1 MLSNKNTIKVQNK
14 PQNEGSDE
22 AQYSILATIF
32 WSLAATQPG
41 RRAQY
46 IYKDSKFLAPV
57 VYFAEPD

>member
-22 AQYSILATIF
+22 AQYAILATIF
-32 WSLAATQPG
+32 WSLAATQAG

-46 IYKDSKFLAPV
+46 IY
-57 VYFAEPD
+57 